1 MQYDV
6 ETRLEVIGSSNYQKK
21 NHRTETFD
29 FNEKSFCIRLDVY
42 MRNIYAEF
50 WKKNHIFLPTF
61 EPSWH
66 RVVP

>member
-29 FNEKSFCIRLDVY
+29 FNEK
-42 MRNIYAEF
+42 
-50 WKKNHIFLPTF
+50 
-61 EPSWH
+61 
-66 RVVP
+66 

>member
-1 MQYDV
+1 MRASLCSIKFLFQFMQYDV

-50 WKKNHIFLPTF
+50 
-61 EPSWH
+61 
-66 RVVP
+66 